1 MTISNF
7 HADGL
12 VTDQQL
18 LERSSGFFE
27 NIRGVFR
34 QAAANGNFTFGFIKL
49 HDTDLNRLHSIIVEI
64 DTRRLFYS
72 CGEDENP
79 QYTMKSLYEA
89 RTEIR
94 NLTKGV
100 WATPECEII
109 VQEISYVLAEACT
122 EAEKLGVE
130 NIIIGSDTF
139 FSFIDVITNMRLKVW
154 TLVAVLKKKTGSIIN
169 PKNMPS
175 EIFHQACES
184 GL

>member
-1 MTISNF
+1 MTISNL
-7 HADGL
+7 HAGGN
-12 VTDQQL
+12 VTVQQL

-27 NIRGVFR
+27 NIRGAFR

-49 HDTDLNRLHSIIVEI
+49 HDADLNRLHSIIVEI

-72 CGEDENP
+72 CGEDECP

-100 WATPECEII
+100 WTTPECEVI
-109 VQEISYVLAEACT
+109 VQEISYALAEACT
-122 EAEKLGVE
+122 EAEKLGGE
-130 NIIIGSDTF
+130 NVKMGSDTF

-154 TLVAVLKKKTGSIIN
+154 ALVAVLKKKTGSIIN
-169 PKNMPS
+169 PRNIPS
-175 EIFHQACES
+175 EIFDQVGES
-184 GL
+184 EF